1 MSRTP
6 TIRVRYQLDVGH
18 GVPTLQELVRFA
30 RTLEDLGEG
39 RLLNSTM
46 QGALGDGVY
55 VTGTIREAEPAK
67 QEATPPCSPE
77 LLAENE
83 ALRDRLDRIRKHYD
97 DWNANRLAQADLRE
111 RVEKELIGH
120 APAAAGISQNQGALV
135 ALYLKQWHAGALSAV
150 KALENIEGLL
160 GLRPL
165 PPEEDEDE
173 DEDEDEG

>member
-6 TIRVRYQLDVGH
+6 IIRVRYQLDVGH

-39 RLLNSTM
+39 RFLNSAM

-67 QEATPPCSPE
+67 QEAIPPRSSE

-83 ALRDRLDRIRKHYD
+83 ALRDRLDRIRKQY
-97 DWNANRLAQADLRE
+97 ANRLAQADLRE

-173 DEDEDEG
+173 DEG